1 MDRVLQGNEDG
12 LQNEVIKVPEL
23 FERRNRSYSNHQ
35 RDLRHAGPVW
45 FVQDGLL
52 TRTRNSSMAATPPID
67 PKSSDASIDAMSKAF
82 DYAIQKSAEITALTT
97 EKKVELDAAKQ
108 RPNA

>member
-1 MDRVLQGNEDG
+1 
-12 LQNEVIKVPEL
+12 
-23 FERRNRSYSNHQ
+23 
-35 RDLRHAGPVW
+35 
-45 FVQDGLL
+45 
-52 TRTRNSSMAATPPID
+52 
-67 PKSSDASIDAMSKAF
+67 